1 MPRKNIRIGI
11 IDYAASNL
19 RSVEKAFTHIGA
31 EVIVS
36 SNAKELTNA
45 DALVF
50 PGQGSNDSAMQGLA
64 KASLIQPIKEFV
76 NNDRPFLGIC
86 MGLQLLM
93 ESSEEGN
100 EPCLGIFEGNVKR
113 FSGQMKIP
121 HMGWNKVKIIRKHPI
136 FKDLP
141 DNPYFYFVH
150 SYYADPLEKTIIL
163 STTNYGDEFVSAIAS
178 DNLIAVQFHPEKSGS
193 IGLDVYRNFL
203 QFAEANI

>member
-19 RSVEKAFTHIGA
+19 RSVQKAFTHIGA

-76 NNDRPFLGIC
+76 N
-86 MGLQLLM
+86 
-93 ESSEEGN
+93 
-100 EPCLGIFEGNVKR
+100 
-113 FSGQMKIP
+113 
-121 HMGWNKVKIIRKHPI
+121 
-136 FKDLP
+136 
-141 DNPYFYFVH
+141 
-150 SYYADPLEKTIIL
+150 L
-163 STTNYGDEFVSAIAS
+163 S
-178 DNLIAVQFHPEKSGS
+178 LIH
-193 IGLDVYRNFL
+193 I
-203 QFAEANI
+203 